1 MTTTQQGAAP
11 AAGTLAPSSEHPP
24 DRPDQAAS
32 PQPARTGEQT
42 VEPVSSLAQLARILG
57 TIVAPTTLLTSV
69 LFYFGWM
76 HAYHFFDY
84 FGVNSTVLGLT
95 TQDYLMRSLDGLF
108 VPMTVVACAGL
119 LVLWGHAVLRARLAD
134 GSRPWVL
141 RVLVPAM
148 ATVGL
153 LLTVGGLLSVLLVD
167 ETLLDGYLYDTA
179 APLSLA
185 LGVLVLVYAVHLW
198 RFLTAKKEIAR
209 AATRPAWTGV
219 AEWAAIFVLVG
230 LSLFWAATNYSRA
243 VGYGRAAEH
252 VAALPS
258 QPSAAVYSQQ
268 SLSLNAPGVR
278 EVRCRDPE
286 ASYRF
291 RYDGLKLILQ
301 SGDQYVFLPAKW
313 SRTNGVAI
321 LLHRSDSLRLEFF
334 PRSSRGTVQRS
345 TC

>member
-1 MTTTQQGAAP
+1 MNRARSPATRRSSSSRARTRTGPDAKPSRTPTRVTRSRRWTTPRHLTTRSRRWTTPRHLTTRSRRWTTPRHLTTRSRRWTTPRHLTTRSRRAVSDWARIMTTTQQGAAP

-24 DRPDQAAS
+24 DRPDQAVS

-42 VEPVSSLAQLARILG
+42 VEPVSGLAQLARILG

-141 RVLVPAM
+141 RVFVPAM

-153 LLTVGGLLSVLLVD
+153 LLTVCGLLSVLL
-167 ETLLDGYLYDTA
+167 
-179 APLSLA
+179 
-185 LGVLVLVYAVHLW
+185 
-198 RFLTAKKEIAR
+198 
-209 AATRPAWTGV
+209 
-219 AEWAAIFVLVG
+219 
-230 LSLFWAATNYSRA
+230 
-243 VGYGRAAEH
+243 
-252 VAALPS
+252 
-258 QPSAAVYSQQ
+258 
-268 SLSLNAPGVR
+268 
-278 EVRCRDPE
+278 
-286 ASYRF
+286 
-291 RYDGLKLILQ
+291 
-301 SGDQYVFLPAKW
+301 
-313 SRTNGVAI
+313 
-321 LLHRSDSLRLEFF
+321 
-334 PRSSRGTVQRS
+334 
-345 TC
+345 